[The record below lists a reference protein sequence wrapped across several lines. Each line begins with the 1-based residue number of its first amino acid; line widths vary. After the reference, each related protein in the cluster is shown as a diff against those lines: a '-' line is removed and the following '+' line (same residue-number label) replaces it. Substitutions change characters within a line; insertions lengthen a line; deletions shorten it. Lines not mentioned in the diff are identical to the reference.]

1 VPIPQEDRAVVPD
14 CAEKFVNLAFL
25 LFVSAMLAVCSLA
38 VLRGGQDE
46 RIAAIGIAA
55 AAVMTPLMTAHGFA
69 GPEMGIVLV
78 DIALFLVLA
87 TIAMRSRS
95 FWPLW
100 AAGFQLCGLAG
111 HLAAAKSPEMLPAA
125 YAETLAIWSY
135 AVMTSLAVGAVVEGR
150 ADRGH
155 G

>member
-1 VPIPQEDRAVVPD
+1 M
-14 CAEKFVNLAFL
+14 NLAFL

-46 RIAAIGIAA
+46 RLAAIALSAA
-55 AAVMTPLMTAHGFA
+55 ALMTPMLASHGFA

-78 DIALFLVLA
+78 DVALFLALGM
-87 TIAMRSRS
+87 IAMRSRS

-111 HLAAAKSPEMLPAA
+111 HLAAAKSPQMLPAA

-135 AVMTSLAVGAVVEGR
+135 AVMASLAIGSVVER
-150 ADRGH
+150 RTDHGH